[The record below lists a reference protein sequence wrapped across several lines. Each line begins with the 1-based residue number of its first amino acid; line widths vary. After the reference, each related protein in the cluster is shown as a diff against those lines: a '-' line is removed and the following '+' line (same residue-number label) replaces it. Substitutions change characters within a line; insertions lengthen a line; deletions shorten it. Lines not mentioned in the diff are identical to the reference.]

1 MRVRSAPPCGCV
13 GVQDA
18 IQKVLDRTGL
28 GPLIPTYPDR
38 AAALAGG

>member
-1 MRVRSAPPCGCV
+1 LF

-28 GPLIPTYPDR
+28 GPLIPTYPNR
-38 AAALAGG
+38 AAALAGR